1 MMQVSKLFDTSK
13 VVAWNLM
20 CAAAA
25 MPLLVLALSTRLMVS
40 VSQWAIPRFP
50 KSALKNYCA
59 EMLISLTGRSNGS
72 PSHTPKI

>member
-13 VVAWNLM
+13 VVGWNLM

-25 MPLLVLALSTRLMVS
+25 MPLLVLVLSTRLMVS
-40 VSQWAIPRFP
+40 VSQWVMPRLP
-50 KSALKNYCA
+50 RSALKNYCG
-59 EMLISLTGRSNGS
+59 EMLTSLIGRSSGS